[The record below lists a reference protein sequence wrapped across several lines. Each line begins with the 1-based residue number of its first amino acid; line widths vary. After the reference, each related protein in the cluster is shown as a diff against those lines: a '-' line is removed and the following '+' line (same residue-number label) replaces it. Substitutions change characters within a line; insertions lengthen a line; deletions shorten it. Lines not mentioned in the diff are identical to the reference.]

1 MPGVGGLVMALVV
14 LVAIDTE
21 GEKKKR
27 KRKKTYWVGW
37 HQYVEAGGV
46 VVVDIEAGGVLCQQ

>member
-1 MPGVGGLVMALVV
+1 MALVV
-14 LVAIDTE
+14 LVAIDAE

-37 HQYVEAGGV
+37 RQYVEAGGV
-46 VVVDIEAGGVLCQQ
+46 VVVNIEAGGVLCQR